1 MISAIFGEN
10 PFQKRI
16 EVFIRGKTK
25 SIIVRTI
32 ILCVPLKIRF
42 VFPISG
48 VVLRRRDVGMDEL
61 DLQGRKSV
69 WSAMVPQNWKIFT
82 SPSF

>member
-1 MISAIFGEN
+1 MISAIFGGN
-10 PFQKRI
+10 PFLKRI
-16 EVFIRGKTK
+16 EIFIRGKTK

-32 ILCVPLKIRF
+32 ILFVFLKILF

-48 VVLRRRDVGMDEL
+48 VVLRRSDVGVDEL
-61 DLQGRKSV
+61 NLQGRKSV
-69 WSAMVPQNWKIFT
+69 WSAMVPKKWKIFT

>member
-16 EVFIRGKTK
+16 EIFIRGKTK

-32 ILCVPLKIRF
+32 ILFVFLKILF
-42 VFPISG
+42 VFPVSG
-48 VVLRRRDVGMDEL
+48 VVLRRRDVWVDEL
-61 DLQGRKSV
+61 NLQGRKSV
-69 WSAMVPQNWKIFT
+69 WSAMVSQNWKIFT

>member
-10 PFQKRI
+10 PFLKRI
-16 EVFIRGKTK
+16 EIFIRGKTK

-32 ILCVPLKIRF
+32 ILFVFLKILF

-48 VVLRRRDVGMDEL
+48 VVLRRRDVGVDEL
-61 DLQGRKSV
+61 NLQGRKSV
-69 WSAMVPQNWKIFT
+69 WSATVPQNWNFFT

>member
-10 PFQKRI
+10 PFLKSI
-16 EVFIRGKTK
+16 EIFIRGKTK

-32 ILCVPLKIRF
+32 ILFVSLKILF

-48 VVLRRRDVGMDEL
+48 VVLRRRDVWVDEL
-61 DLQGRKSV
+61 NLQGRKSV
-69 WSAMVPQNWKIFT
+69 WSAMVPQNRKIFT

>member
-10 PFQKRI
+10 PFLKRI

-32 ILCVPLKIRF
+32 ILFVFLKILF

-48 VVLRRRDVGMDEL
+48 VVLRRRDVGVDEL
-61 DLQGRKSV
+61 NLQGRKNA

>member
-1 MISAIFGEN
+1 M
-10 PFQKRI
+10 
-16 EVFIRGKTK
+16 
-25 SIIVRTI
+25 RTI
-32 ILCVPLKIRF
+32 ILFVSLKILF

-48 VVLRRRDVGMDEL
+48 VVLRRRDVGVDEL
-61 DLQGRKSV
+61 NLQGRKNV

>member
-1 MISAIFGEN
+1 MISAIFGEKA
-10 PFQKRI
+10 FLKRI
-16 EVFIRGKTK
+16 EIFIRGKTK

-32 ILCVPLKIRF
+32 ILFVSLKILF

-48 VVLRRRDVGMDEL
+48 VVLRRRDVGVGKFN
-61 DLQGRKSV
+61 LQGRKSV

>member
-10 PFQKRI
+10 PFLKRI
-16 EVFIRGKTK
+16 EIFIRGKTK

-32 ILCVPLKIRF
+32 ILFVFLKILF
-42 VFPISG
+42 VFPICG
-48 VVLRRRDVGMDEL
+48 VVLRRRDVGVDEL
-61 DLQGRKSV
+61 NLQGRKSV
-69 WSAMVPQNWKIFT
+69 WSAMVPQNKKIFT

>member
-10 PFQKRI
+10 PFLKRI
-16 EVFIRGKTK
+16 EILKRCKTK

-32 ILCVPLKIRF
+32 ILFVFLKILF

-48 VVLRRRDVGMDEL
+48 VVLRRRDVGVDEL
-61 DLQGRKSV
+61 NLQGRKSV
-69 WSAMVPQNWKIFT
+69 WSAMVPQNRKIFT

>member
-10 PFQKRI
+10 PFLKRI
-16 EVFIRGKTK
+16 EIFIRGKTK

-32 ILCVPLKIRF
+32 ILFVFLKILF
-42 VFPISG
+42 VFPISD
-48 VVLRRRDVGMDEL
+48 VFLRRRDVGVDEL
-61 DLQGRKSV
+61 NLQGWKSV
-69 WSAMVPQNWKIFT
+69 WSAMVPQNRKIFT